1 MRQVRRVA
9 WYRFRATFAR
19 RWGGYLSVVLL
30 IGLIGGTA
38 MASIEAARRTQSSYP
53 TFLAS
58 TNPSDLTV
66 SIFAPGSGAATTS
79 LLSGIAHLS
88 DVKRVRAIEAPDFI
102 PLAPDGAPRLGTL
115 GDVAVLDSL
124 DGAFYDQDRPAVAQ
138 GRTANPDRADEMVM
152 TATAASVLGAHVGQ
166 VVPMGFYTTAQEDL
180 PNFGAPGVAP
190 RLLANVRLVGIV
202 VFNNSVV
209 QDDIDRAYGFV
220 MLSPALLA
228 EAVAVAPAAGAPIG
242 YSLQLRH
249 GANDVPAV
257 EEQVLHLVPPGSVPQ
272 FHVTSRVVSEVE
284 LALKPESVAL
294 GGFGAIAAL
303 VCLVLGAQAI
313 SRQLRLVD
321 GDRAVMRALGAGP
334 AETVGDGLI
343 GALGAILLGAL
354 LAVAVAVALSPLS
367 PLGPVRPFYPDGG
380 IAFDWTVLG
389 LGLVVL
395 VTLLGAG
402 AVLLCYRR
410 APHRTGGARPAAAR
424 TSSTARRAEAAGMP
438 VAAVAGVRFALEPGQ
453 GRTAVPV
460 RSALVGTVIA
470 VAMVVATLTFA
481 SSLHTLVSHPALY
494 GWNWDYTLNPS
505 NDVPP
510 AAMRLLD
517 HDPDVAAWSGFDYN
531 NTEID
536 DQTVPVLMARSAAEA
551 VSPPILSG
559 HGLEAAD
566 QVVIGAATL
575 AVLHKHIGNKVFLS
589 YGSLADAPLYVPP
602 TPMVIVGTA
611 TFPAVGYESLVADHT
626 SMGTGAMFS
635 EAIFPP
641 AFQRAVGSQ
650 DPNLNGPELV
660 FVRMR
665 RGVSAA
671 AGRADMQRIADA
683 GNRVFANDHSPRAQD
698 NNVVVLGVQRP
709 AQIVNYRTIGSTP
722 VVLAIGLAAGA
733 TGALGL
739 TLAASVRRRRRDLA
753 LLKALGFTQ
762 GQLAAAVAWQATV
775 AAAIGVVVG
784 IPLGA
789 VMGRQLW
796 ILFAN
801 NLNAVPDATVPA
813 LSVVL
818 VAVGAFVFANLVAAL
833 PGRGAARTPTALVL
847 RAE

>member
-1 MRQVRRVA
+1 
-9 WYRFRATFAR
+9 
-19 RWGGYLSVVLL
+19 
-30 IGLIGGTA
+30 
-38 MASIEAARRTQSSYP
+38 
-53 TFLAS
+53 
-58 TNPSDLTV
+58 
-66 SIFAPGSGAATTS
+66 
-79 LLSGIAHLS
+79 
-88 DVKRVRAIEAPDFI
+88 
-102 PLAPDGAPRLGTL
+102 
-115 GDVAVLDSL
+115 
-124 DGAFYDQDRPAVAQ
+124 
-138 GRTANPDRADEMVM
+138 
-152 TATAASVLGAHVGQ
+152 
-166 VVPMGFYTTAQEDL
+166 
-180 PNFGAPGVAP
+180 
-190 RLLANVRLVGIV
+190 
-202 VFNNSVV
+202 
-209 QDDIDRAYGFV
+209 
-220 MLSPALLA
+220 
-228 EAVAVAPAAGAPIG
+228 
-242 YSLQLRH
+242 
-249 GANDVPAV
+249 
-257 EEQVLHLVPPGSVPQ
+257 
-272 FHVTSRVVSEVE
+272 
-284 LALKPESVAL
+284 
-294 GGFGAIAAL
+294 
-303 VCLVLGAQAI
+303 
-313 SRQLRLVD
+313 
-321 GDRAVMRALGAGP
+321 
-334 AETVGDGLI
+334 
-343 GALGAILLGAL
+343 
-354 LAVAVAVALSPLS
+354 
-367 PLGPVRPFYPDGG
+367 
-380 IAFDWTVLG
+380 
-389 LGLVVL
+389 
-395 VTLLGAG
+395 
-402 AVLLCYRR
+402 
-410 APHRTGGARPAAAR
+410 
-424 TSSTARRAEAAGMP
+424 MP

-796 ILFAN
+796 ILFAD

>member
-1 MRQVRRVA
+1 MA

-38 MASIEAARRTQSSYP
+38 MASIEAGRRTQSSYP

-58 TNPSDLTV
+58 TNPSDLVV
-66 SIFAPGSGAATTS
+66 SVFAPGSGAVPATS
-79 LLSGIAHLS
+79 LLAEISHLS
-88 DVKRVRAIEAPDFI
+88 DVRRVRAVEAPAFV
-102 PLAPDGAPRLGTL
+102 PLAPDGAPRLSTL
-115 GDVAVLDSL
+115 GDVTELSSL
-124 DGAFYDQDRPAVAQ
+124 DGAFYDQDRPAVTQ
-138 GRTANPDRADEMVM
+138 GRAANPDRADEMVM

-180 PNFGAPGVAP
+180 PNFGSPSVAP
-190 RLLANVRLVGIV
+190 RLRADVRLVGIV

-242 YSLQLRH
+242 YALQLRH
-249 GANDVPAV
+249 GAKDVPAV
-257 EEQVLHLVPPGSVPQ
+257 ERQVLRLVPPGSVPQ

-343 GALGAILLGAL
+343 GALSAILLGAL

-395 VTLLGAG
+395 VTVLGAG
-402 AVLLCYRR
+402 AVVLCYRR
-410 APHRTGGARPAAAR
+410 APHRTGRARQVTAR
-424 TSSTARRAEAAGMP
+424 GSSTARRAEAAGVP
-438 VAAVAGVRFALEPGQ
+438 VAAVTGVRFALEPGQ

-460 RSALVGTVIA
+460 RSALMGTVIA

-494 GWNWDYTLNPS
+494 GWNWDYALDPS
-505 NDVPP
+505 NTVPP
-510 AAMRLLD
+510 STLTLLG
-517 HDPDVAAWSGFDYN
+517 HDPDVAAWSGWDYN
-531 NTEID
+531 NVEID
-536 DQTVPVLMARSAAEA
+536 DQTVPVLMARSPVEV
-551 VSPPILSG
+551 VSPPVLSG
-559 HGLEAAD
+559 HGLQAAD
-566 QVVIGAATL
+566 QVVMGAATL
-575 AVLHKHIGNKVFLS
+575 AVLHKHVGDTVFVS
-589 YGSLADAPLYVPP
+589 YGSRADAPLYVPP
-602 TPMVIVGTA
+602 TPLRVVGTA
-611 TFPAVGYESLVADHT
+611 TFPAVGFESLVADHT
-626 SMGTGAMFS
+626 SMGTGALFS

-641 AFQRAVGSQ
+641 AFQRALNSP
-650 DPNLNGPELV
+650 DPNLNGPDMV
-660 FVRMR
+660 FVRL
-665 RGVSAA
+665 RGDVSPA
-671 AGRADMQRIADA
+671 AGGADMQRVADA
-683 GNRVFANDHSPRAQD
+683 ADRVFANDHNPRAQGD
-698 NNVVVLGVQRP
+698 NVVVLGVQRP

-722 VVLAIGLAAGA
+722 VILAIGLAAGA
-733 TGALGL
+733 VGALGL

-775 AAAIGVVVG
+775 AAVIGVVVG
-784 IPLGA
+784 VPVGA
-789 VMGRQLW
+789 VLGRQLW
-796 ILFAN
+796 ILFAH
-801 NLNAVPDATVPA
+801 NLNAVPDPTIPA
-813 LSVVL
+813 LSVVA
-818 VAVGAFVFANLVAAL
+818 VALGAFVFANLVAAL

>member
-1 MRQVRRVA
+1 MRQARRVA

-66 SIFAPGSGAATTS
+66 SIFAPGSGAATS
-79 LLSGIAHLS
+79 SVLSEIAHLS
-88 DVKRVRAIEAPDFI
+88 DVKQVRAIEAPAFV
-102 PLAPDGAPRLGTL
+102 PLAPDGAPRLSTL
-115 GDVAVLDSL
+115 GSVTVLASL
-124 DGAFYDQDRPAVAQ
+124 DGAFDDQDRPAVAQ
-138 GRTANPDRADEMVM
+138 GRTANPDRPDEMVM

-166 VVPMGFYTTAQEDL
+166 VVPMGFYTTAQEDQ
-180 PNFGAPGVAP
+180 PDFGAPSVAP
-190 RLLANVRLVGIV
+190 RLRANVRLVGIV
-202 VFNNSVV
+202 VFDNSVV

-228 EAVAVAPAAGAPIG
+228 EAVALSPAAGAPIG
-242 YSLQLRH
+242 YALQLRH
-249 GANDVPAV
+249 GASDVPAV
-257 EEQVLHLVPPGSVPQ
+257 EEQVRRLVPPGSVPQ

-321 GDRAVMRALGAGP
+321 ADRAVMRALGAGP
-334 AETVGDGLI
+334 AQTVGDGLI
-343 GALGAILLGAL
+343 GALGAALLGAL
-354 LAVAVAVALSPLS
+354 LAGALTVALSPLF

-395 VTLLGAG
+395 VSVLGAG

-410 APHRTGGARPAAAR
+410 APHRAGGARQLTAR
-424 TSSTARRAEAAGMP
+424 GSSTARRAEAAGMP

-494 GWNWDYTLNPS
+494 GWNWDYALDPS

-517 HDPDVAAWSGFDYN
+517 HDPDVAASSGFDYN
-531 NTEID
+531 NVEID
-536 DQTVPVLMARSAAEA
+536 DQTVPVLMARSPDEV

-559 HGLEAAD
+559 HGLEAPD
-566 QVVIGAATL
+566 QVVVGAATL
-575 AVLHKHIGNKVFLS
+575 AVLHRNVGDKVFVS
-589 YGSLADAPLYVPP
+589 YGSRADAPIYIPP
-602 TPMVIVGTA
+602 TPVVIVGTA

-641 AFQRAVGSQ
+641 AFQHAVGSR
-650 DPNLNGPELV
+650 DPTSTARNWSSCGCGAASAPAPAEPTCN
-660 FVRMR
+660 
-665 RGVSAA
+665 VS
-671 AGRADMQRIADA
+671 
-683 GNRVFANDHSPRAQD
+683 P
-698 NNVVVLGVQRP
+698 
-709 AQIVNYRTIGSTP
+709 TP
-722 VVLAIGLAAGA
+722 A
-733 TGALGL
+733 TGFSPTTTTRAPR
-739 TLAASVRRRRRDLA
+739 TTTWSSSAS
-753 LLKALGFTQ
+753 
-762 GQLAAAVAWQATV
+762 
-775 AAAIGVVVG
+775 
-784 IPLGA
+784 
-789 VMGRQLW
+789 
-796 ILFAN
+796 
-801 NLNAVPDATVPA
+801 
-813 LSVVL
+813 S
-818 VAVGAFVFANLVAAL
+818 
-833 PGRGAARTPTALVL
+833 ARP
-847 RAE
+847 RS